1 MDFQHFAKLWAS
13 MHFYG
18 CRIMKIIRRLAMV
31 AGVLLLLLGV
41 GIAALFV
48 MFDENKL
55 KAQLTESVYASTQR
69 KLSIDGRLALS
80 VWPDVGVRVG
90 RLTLTER
97 GNDSAFASVES
108 ARLAVAVLPLL
119 SKRVEV
125 RRIEVE
131 GLDVKLIKRKD
142 GSLNIDDLAGE
153 KKTSEGADKPTAA
166 QPLQIDIAGVELRN
180 ARLTW
185 RDDMANT
192 TTSIAD
198 LNFSSGRLLG
208 DPAAHRFRVEKLT
221 LATRGSH
228 GTDQFELKLAAPLL
242 GLEGDALE
250 SQAVD
255 LLARLNGANRNVEA
269 RLGLAGI
276 AGSGKALKVSDFRLE
291 VDGKSGDATIKA
303 QLASPVAVN
312 SEARLVAL
320 EKLTG
325 AIDLASPKMPMRHL
339 KLPISGQLRADL
351 GKQTADLELATAVDD
366 SKIGLKARVNKF
378 SPLGLEFALDIDHLN
393 IDKYLPPAPAGADKA
408 AAKAGGGDAK
418 IDLAALKTLDLKGNI
433 NIGQLTAHR
442 IDVSRLSARLAAANG
457 RLDIAPL
464 TAVLHGGTLNGSL
477 GINAQNNQFTIRQNL
492 AGIQIAPLLKAL
504 INKDPL
510 EGRGSVSM
518 DVTTRG
524 DTVPALKKG
533 LAGQAALDLRDGAVK
548 GINIAKSL
556 RDLQGMLGARKTTT
570 VAANS
575 AEKTDFSE
583 LSASFR
589 INGGV
594 AHNDDLQMKS
604 PLLRLSG
611 NGDIDIGEDR
621 LDYLAKISVVNT
633 TTGQQGKD
641 LAKLKGVTIPLRMR
655 GPYTQISYSLELGN
669 VVEEVVKEQIKEK
682 AKTQLGDKLKG
693 LFGR

>member
-1 MDFQHFAKLWAS
+1 

-18 CRIMKIIRRLAMV
+18 WRIMKILRRLALV
-31 AGVLLLLLGV
+31 AGALLLLV
-41 GIAALFV
+41 GIAVAALFAL
-48 MFDENKL
+48 FDENKL
-55 KAQLTESVYASTQR
+55 KAQLIDGVYASTQR
-69 KLSIDGRLALS
+69 KLAIDGELALS

-97 GNDSAFASVES
+97 GNDTPFASVES

-119 SKRVEV
+119 NKRVEV
-125 RRIEVE
+125 RRIEID

-142 GSLNIDDLAGE
+142 GSLNIDDLAGD
-153 KKTSEGADKPTAA
+153 KKASASAEQPKASR
-166 QPLQIDIAGVELRN
+166 PLQIDIAGVELRN

-185 RDDMANT
+185 RDEMANT

-198 LNFSSGRLLG
+198 LDFSSGRLLG
-208 DPAAHRFRVEKLT
+208 DPAARRFRVEKLT
-221 LATRGSH
+221 LATTGSH
-228 GTDQFELKLAAPLL
+228 GADPFELKLAAPLL
-242 GLEGDALE
+242 SLEGETLE
-250 SQAVD
+250 SKAVD
-255 LLARLNGANRNVEA
+255 LLARLNGTDRSVEA
-269 RLGLAGI
+269 RLGLAGMS
-276 AGSGKALKVSDFRLE
+276 GSGKALKVADFRFAL
-291 VDGKSGDATIKA
+291 DAKSGDATIKA
-303 QLASPVAVN
+303 QLASPVAVD
-312 SEARLVAL
+312 SETRVIAL
-320 EKLTG
+320 EKLAGT
-325 AIDLASPKMPMRHL
+325 IDLASPKMPMKQL
-339 KLPISGQLRADL
+339 KLPLSGKLRTNL
-351 GKQTADLELATAVDD
+351 TKQTADLDLATAVDD
-366 SKIGLKARVNKF
+366 SKIALQARAGKF
-378 SPLGLEFALDIDHLN
+378 SPLDLEFALDIDRLN
-393 IDKYLPPAPAGADKA
+393 LDKYLPPEPAGAAKP
-408 AAKAGGGDAK
+408 AAKAAGSDAK
-418 IDLAALKTLDLKGNI
+418 IDLSALKTLNLKGSV

-442 IDVSRLSARLAAANG
+442 IDVSRLSAKLSATNG
-457 RLDIAPL
+457 HLDIAPL
-464 TAVLHGGTLNGSL
+464 TAGLYGGTLNGSV
-477 GINAQNNQFTIRQNL
+477 GINAHDNRFAIRQNL

-504 INKDPL
+504 IDKDPL
-510 EGRGSVSM
+510 EGRGSVSV

-556 RDLQGMLGARKTTT
+556 RDLQGMLGTKKTTT
-570 VAANS
+570 VAASS

-589 INGGV
+589 INAGV

-604 PLLRLSG
+604 PLLRLTG

-655 GPYTQISYSLELGN
+655 GPYSQISYSLELGN

-682 AKTQLGDKLKG
+682 AKTELGNKLKG